1 VASTLTVATEVN
13 QTNKPANTPRKTS
26 QARRLPGVSGTGV
39 MSVGANPPAVT
50 DFKRH
55 LDGITGTKSK
65 GNCPEAGASQKKR
78 SRSVKE
84 LKLSGSGASKGSP
97 VAAGVPTEVAAPTP
111 AVPSREA
118 STQRGSAQSLSSDS
132 TSVAATAA
140 AGPAAVGRDAGTVSA
155 SAVTAFKGA
164 EQHTSTAAAEPQV
177 RLTSPKVAPPSA
189 SGARSTSHSPDSPQL
204 VPSGSPS
211 ESATIPT
218 SRALPGLKS
227 ARGGV
232 QGGEAVKG
240 DAVSVPHETATT
252 VTPQTGPVASAQS
265 PAHVQSSPGLASAGM
280 GLATLPVTSFQAH
293 PAPVPAAVTVPAQAS
308 PASTATAS
316 QSQQILSIL
325 SPVLNRP
332 NGTHQISIEM
342 HPADLGT
349 IQATVTVQSG
359 HVTVE
364 LHADHPGARQALGTA
379 LPDLRQQLGSG
390 GRHADVFLAGS
401 PRGRIS
407 GSLSQLSFPTQP
419 GATGSS
425 LLVTSQGINPRTS
438 VDLRL

>member
-1 VASTLTVATEVN
+1 
-13 QTNKPANTPRKTS
+13 
-26 QARRLPGVSGTGV
+26 VSETGV
-39 MSVGANPPAVT
+39 ISVGANPPAVT

-65 GNCPEAGASQKKR
+65 GNCPEAGASQTKR

-84 LKLSGSGASKGSP
+84 LKLTGSGASKGNP
-97 VAAGVPTEVAAPTP
+97 AAAGPPTEVAAPTP

-132 TSVAATAA
+132 TSIAATAA
-140 AGPAAVGRDAGTVSA
+140 VDPASKGSNTAATAATASKGTEQQTSAVAEEPRVAVTSPQVISPSVASPRSA
-155 SAVTAFKGA
+155 SPSCT
-164 EQHTSTAAAEPQV
+164 
-177 RLTSPKVAPPSA
+177 TSPQPLASA
-189 SGARSTSHSPDSPQL
+189 R
-204 VPSGSPS
+204 PS
-211 ESATIPT
+211 ESPTIATGRGLMGPT
-218 SRALPGLKS
+218 ST
-227 ARGGV
+227 RGEI
-232 QGGEAVKG
+232 QGGGAAKG
-240 DAVSVPHETATT
+240 DVGSGPHETATA
-252 VTPQTGPVASAQS
+252 VTLQTGRVASAQS
-265 PAHVQSSPGLASAGM
+265 PAHVQSSPGSASGGM
-280 GLATLPVTSFQAH
+280 GALPVTSLQAH
-293 PAPVPAAVTVPAQAS
+293 PAPAAVTVPAEAS
-308 PASTATAS
+308 PASTASTS
-316 QSQQILSIL
+316 QSQQMLLIL

-332 NGTHQISIEM
+332 NGIHQVSIEM

-401 PRGRIS
+401 PRSRIS
-407 GSLSQLSFPTQP
+407 GSPSQLSFPAQP

-425 LLVTSQGINPRTS
+425 LLVTSQGVNSRTS